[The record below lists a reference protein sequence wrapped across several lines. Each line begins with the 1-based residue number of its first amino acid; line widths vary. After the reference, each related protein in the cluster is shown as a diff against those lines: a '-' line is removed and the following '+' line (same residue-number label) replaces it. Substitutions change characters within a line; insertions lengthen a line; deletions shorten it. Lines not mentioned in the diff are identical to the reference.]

1 MSNARIFMLIT
12 ALLEGIL
19 GIPILGGSIVIGF
32 GYVPLF
38 MMFVLHIITLVLSM
52 KEYKDMHGSIA
63 GIITSCIAWIPIVG
77 MICHIITA
85 ILLFLSYFKYSF
97 ARHR

>member
-1 MSNARIFMLIT
+1 MSNARIFLLIT

-32 GYVPLF
+32 AYVPLF
-38 MMFVLHIITLVLSM
+38 IMFVLHIITLVLAL
-52 KEYKDMHGSIA
+52 KEYKDKHGSIA
-63 GIITSCIAWIPIVG
+63 GIVTSCIAWIPIVG

-85 ILLFLSYFKYSF
+85 ILLFVSYFKYDYG
-97 ARHR
+97 RQR